1 MVVGAHGIGNG
12 MHPRSGPPYVLLCD
26 RVTYPPH
33 PSPTTVVVPPSLLV
47 MCRPISPES
56 FRLVLSRRLTFAPGG
71 RLVRVLAI
79 VHALLPPAVDCP
91 AGFKC
96 LPALSSPSL
105 PPAPSSECW
114 RCRPRALA
122 LIALLAPGRQPALLA
137 PNSFEVPSLRY
148 LRPLSVLERG
158 YFPRDGVSAG
168 AHCLWGGPGGFS
180 GPHPRGQRDA
190 SRQGECCRCRDG
202 SVRTVT
208 RPTSGRCLPRLRCF
222 AASLRH
228 AVWA

>member
-1 MVVGAHGIGNG
+1 
-12 MHPRSGPPYVLLCD
+12 MHPRSGLPHVLLCD

-137 PNSFEVPSLRY
+137 SNSFEVPSLRY
-148 LRPLSVLERG
+148 LRPLSVLGRG
-158 YFPRDGVSAG
+158 YLPRDGVSAG
-168 AHCLWGGPGGFS
+168 AHCLLGWPGGFFWS
-180 GPHPRGQRDA
+180 TPPGSSVTHRDRA
-190 SRQGECCRCRDG
+190 NAVSARTWSLLRRVSLL
-202 SVRTVT
+202 SVV
-208 RPTSGRCLPRLRCF
+208 
-222 AASLRH
+222 H
-228 AVWA
+228 